1 MDMTGER
8 RIAAPRQTVWQAL
21 NDPAVLKASIPGC
34 ESLEKLSDTD
44 MKATAAVKIG
54 PISARFSGAVHL
66 SDLDPPNGYTIG
78 GEGQGGVA
86 GFAKGGAKVRLE
98 DAGSGT
104 LLHYEVHAQVG
115 GKIAQLGAR
124 LIDASAK
131 QMADA
136 FFDRFSREVAP
147 PPLPSPAAEPHGRT
161 AAGGS
166 TAATAAALGD
176 QPVRAGA
183 ARAVRPAAGRLDRRR
198 DLSVH
203 AAADPRKHAV
213 VAALP
218 ATVADTAKLLADQ
231 GYIADQELATTV
243 HLSLAMRRPLFL
255 EGEPGTG
262 KTEIA
267 KVLAAG
273 LGRRLV
279 RLQCYD
285 GMDLSAAAYEW
296 DHARQLMAIRLAEAG
311 GQTDPGELSSD
322 IYTRKYL
329 LARPLLSAID
339 PDLPPAVLLIDEL
352 DRADEP
358 FEAFLLELLA
368 DFQITVPE
376 FGTVRAKTQP
386 AVVITSNRTREVHDA
401 IRRRC
406 LYHWVDYPDAA
417 RERAILAAKAPDV
430 PAALSAQVVAFVQR
444 LRGEDL
450 FKLPGV
456 AETIDWAQAL
466 TYLNQ
471 KELAPAA
478 VDETLGVLLKYQDDI
493 AKVRG
498 AEAARM
504 LAEAQQAA
512 E

>member
-1 MDMTGER
+1 
-8 RIAAPRQTVWQAL
+8 
-21 NDPAVLKASIPGC
+21 
-34 ESLEKLSDTD
+34 
-44 MKATAAVKIG
+44 
-54 PISARFSGAVHL
+54 
-66 SDLDPPNGYTIG
+66 
-78 GEGQGGVA
+78 
-86 GFAKGGAKVRLE
+86 
-98 DAGSGT
+98 
-104 LLHYEVHAQVG
+104 
-115 GKIAQLGAR
+115 
-124 LIDASAK
+124 
-131 QMADA
+131 MA
-136 FFDRFSREVAP
+136 EL
-147 PPLPSPAAEPHGRT
+147 PL
-161 AAGGS
+161 
-166 TAATAAALGD
+166 
-176 QPVRAGA
+176 
-183 ARAVRPAAGRLDRRR
+183 
-198 DLSVH
+198 
-203 AAADPRKHAV
+203 
-213 VAALP
+213 
-218 ATVADTAKLLADQ
+218 TVADTAKLLADQ
-231 GYIADQELATTV
+231 GYIADLELATTV
-243 HLSLAMRRPLFL
+243 HLALAMRRPLFL

-296 DHARQLMAIRLAEAG
+296 DHARQLMAIRLAEAAG
-311 GQTDPGELSSD
+311 RTDSGELASD

-376 FGTVRAKTQP
+376 FGTMRAKTMP

-430 PAALSAQVVAFVQR
+430 PAHLSAQVVAFVQR

-471 KELAPAA
+471 KELGPAA

-498 AEAARM
+498 AEAAR
-504 LAEAQQAA
+504 LLTEARQAA

>member
-1 MDMTGER
+1 MTE
-8 RIAAPRQTVWQAL
+8 
-21 NDPAVLKASIPGC
+21 
-34 ESLEKLSDTD
+34 
-44 MKATAAVKIG
+44 
-54 PISARFSGAVHL
+54 
-66 SDLDPPNGYTIG
+66 
-78 GEGQGGVA
+78 
-86 GFAKGGAKVRLE
+86 
-98 DAGSGT
+98 
-104 LLHYEVHAQVG
+104 
-115 GKIAQLGAR
+115 
-124 LIDASAK
+124 
-131 QMADA
+131 
-136 FFDRFSREVAP
+136 
-147 PPLPSPAAEPHGRT
+147 LPS
-161 AAGGS
+161 
-166 TAATAAALGD
+166 
-176 QPVRAGA
+176 
-183 ARAVRPAAGRLDRRR
+183 
-198 DLSVH
+198 
-203 AAADPRKHAV
+203 
-213 VAALP
+213 
-218 ATVADTAKLLADQ
+218 TVADTARLLAEQ
-231 GYIADQELATTV
+231 GYIADLELATTV
-243 HLSLAMRRPLFL
+243 HLALAMRRPLFL

-296 DHARQLMAIRLAEAG
+296 DHARQLMAIRLAEAA
-311 GQTDPGELSSD
+311 GQTDPGELASD

-376 FGTVRAKTQP
+376 FGTVRAKTMP

-417 RERAILAAKAPDV
+417 RERAILTAKAPDV
-430 PAALSAQVVAFVQR
+430 PAHLSTQVVAFVQR

-466 TYLNQ
+466 TYLDE
-471 KELAPAA
+471 KELGPAA

-493 AKVRG
+493 AKIRG
-498 AEAARM
+498 AEAAR
-504 LAEAQQAA
+504 LLTEARQAA